1 MIHVIKQKWCYD
13 YGKVKLLFIPLIK
26 YFSILKKNVLI
37 KEAVLYHILNLDSTL
52 STMTYRA
59 SIVITDIPRPKLIS
73 ERHTEANPETA
84 RIENNA
90 KKIFI
95 LAKSEMTEGKGHIPF
110 FWLGQH
116 FPKVSSSPIL
126 HTQSFGHPSS
136 DEQTP
141 SHNEVGVEVVE

>member
-37 KEAVLYHILNLDSTL
+37 KEAVLYQILNLDSTL
-52 STMTYRA
+52 STMKYRA

-90 KKIFI
+90 KKY
-95 LAKSEMTEGKGHIPF
+95 L
-110 FWLGQH
+110 FWL
-116 FPKVSSSPIL
+116 KVRWLKERDTYLFSDLDNIFLKCPLVRSCIPNHLDIHRPTNRRL
-126 HTQSFGHPSS
+126 HTMRSGSK
-136 DEQTP
+136 
-141 SHNEVGVEVVE
+141 